1 MWIHIFW
8 IPSMTFQSRSG
19 LKSVK
24 CLTESVCRSLTWSVL
39 PHGSALYYLYVVI
52 QFLNQIG
59 LQKITI
65 SFPRTKLRKSLDT
78 EESATK
84 GIGKSVIINNIHRIQ
99 STTDWLFFNIS
110 RLYFA
115 NKDFLSFYSHF
126 CWWFCTESFGFI
138 GWENLIY
145 ASCSRSILIWISWI

>member
-1 MWIHIFW
+1 
-8 IPSMTFQSRSG
+8 MTFQSRSG

-24 CLTESVCRSLTWSVL
+24 CLTESVCRSLNLTGL
-39 PHGSALYYLYVVI
+39 LHGSALYYLWVVI

-65 SFPRTKLRKSLDT
+65 SFPQTKLRKSLDT

-84 GIGKSVIINNIHRIQ
+84 GFGNSLIINNIHHRQ
-99 STTDWLFFNIS
+99 STTDWLIFNTS

-115 NKDFLSFYSHF
+115 NKDLLSFYSHF
-126 CWWFCTESFGFI
+126 
-138 GWENLIY
+138 Y
-145 ASCSRSILIWISWI
+145 